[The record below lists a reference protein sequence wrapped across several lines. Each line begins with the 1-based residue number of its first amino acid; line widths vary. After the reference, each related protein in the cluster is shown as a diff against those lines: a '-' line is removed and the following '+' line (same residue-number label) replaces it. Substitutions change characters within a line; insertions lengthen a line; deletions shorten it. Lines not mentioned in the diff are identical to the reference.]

1 MGFLTDI
8 ITAGATIFGGPAL
21 GAAATAI
28 LGGPEPAAQTPA
40 QQATSQGASPTIM
53 AGAAGIVRMIRGTGT
68 VEVGKPTGR
77 MKNVVQTIVQTIA
90 PDGKLVRQ
98 ETLEG
103 APWLM
108 RKDFV
113 VMKRVLRTL
122 AAGEKRVP
130 RKSTGTPGKDKAL
143 AKAQGMLQ
151 AFMAL
156 GAGRPQIVNV
166 DND

>member
-28 LGGPEPAAQTPA
+28 LGGPDPSAQTPA
-40 QQATSQGASPTIM
+40 QQATSQGAAPTIM
-53 AGAAGIVRMIRGTGT
+53 AGGAGIVRMIRGTGAI
-68 VEVGKPTGR
+68 EVGKPTG
-77 MKNVVQTIVQTIA
+77 MLKNVTQTIVQTIA

-98 ETLEG
+98 EILEG
-103 APWLM
+103 TPWLM

-113 VMKRVLRTL
+113 IMKRVLRTL
-122 AAGEKRVP
+122 ASGDKRVP
-130 RKSTGTPGKDKAL
+130 RKTSRSPKKDKAL
-143 AKAQGMLQ
+143 AKAQG
-151 AFMAL
+151 FMEAIIS
-156 GAGRPQIVNV
+156 GRGGLPQITNI